1 MFPAIFCTVASGAG
15 LGLLVLLVLV
25 EIAAYGGGLSKRML
39 ASGFAMAAVLIS
51 GGLGASVLNLVNPTC
66 STRALVDWK
75 RSWVSREA
83 LLVIALYPVAAI
95 YVWSVFARGAE
106 SGPSAHYA
114 LQIVAALLVV
124 IIALATLVA
133 TGMIYACS
141 KDIAQWATPLVP
153 AGYLSIGLYCGS
165 LLLVALAAA
174 QGSPLAPFTVVA
186 FAFLTISAVVK
197 GLYYHRFKVPQAQWR
212 YVFLALAFVVPIVA
226 IGLELGSSW
235 LPAVAAVVAIAGVLV
250 ERWLFFVEARG
261 GVEAPPGEPA
271 A

>member
-1 MFPAIFCTVASGAG
+1 MVPAIFCTVASGAG

-51 GGLGASVLNLVNPTC
+51 GGLGASVLSLVNPT
-66 STRALVDWK
+66 SLTRAPLDWK

-95 YVWSVFARGAE
+95 YVWSTFVLDAE
-106 SGPSAHYA
+106 SGPSA
-114 LQIVAALLVV
+114 LQIVAAGLVV

-133 TGMIYACS
+133 TGMIYGCS
-141 KDIAQWATPLVP
+141 KDIAQWASPLVP

-186 FAFLTISAVVK
+186 FAFLTICAVVK
-197 GLYYHRFKVPQAQWR
+197 GLYYHRFKVAQAQWR

-250 ERWLFFVEARG
+250 ERWLFFAEARG
-261 GVEAPPGEPA
+261 GVDAPPGEPVA
-271 A
+271 

>member
-1 MFPAIFCTVASGAG
+1 MSGRLSRVARSRAR
-15 LGLLVLLVLV
+15 
-25 EIAAYGGGLSKRML
+25 AHTTHSRSSPLSW
-39 ASGFAMAAVLIS
+39 SS
-51 GGLGASVLNLVNPTC
+51 S
-66 STRALVDWK
+66 
-75 RSWVSREA
+75 SR
-83 LLVIALYPVAAI
+83 
-95 YVWSVFARGAE
+95 
-106 SGPSAHYA
+106 
-114 LQIVAALLVV
+114 
-124 IIALATLVA
+124 
-133 TGMIYACS
+133 
-141 KDIAQWATPLVP
+141 
-153 AGYLSIGLYCGS
+153 CGS